1 MLKKGWPSSA
11 TIQDPSRVQHLAKKG
26 HLPKSSSKLLIAH
39 KKSKAKKS
47 YYKHKSDSDSSSS
60 SSSDS
65 SDDESPAK
73 EPESDSDS
81 EVPAV
86 VHHKAPVIPTIRN
99 VVDQVGELARSF
111 DEMKIHFARSLPNDN
126 PHPNSNQVHPQTSS
140 PATYPNNYP
149 LGMPQNQYMNKSAEG
164 SGNNLVCWFCDKVG
178 THNVGMKNCPDA
190 QAMIR
195 QNLIKY
201 SIEGQLVKMDGS
213 RLPQGIPG
221 QGGFKQAIIDEIKR
235 QLWPFSI
242 PRMSLCNRSRLQ
254 GLSSSQAG
262 EAKCLIYANGR
273 TSQGTQMEIPPQN
286 LAKPNSENC
295 PKHPAEP
302 TAAPKVNPVPERKQV
317 IENVPAPPTNTPF
330 LNARKPESGILPA
343 ETLKQPPSIQPP
355 PIHVPQPIVEIKETA
370 PPQAWKDNI
379 PQEDIEMGFDA
390 PEKKIPKQ
398 APAFQFTTDL
408 QDACEDKDV
417 AEKVLDQMIEISLGD
432 FLGTAI
438 GPAKIP
444 ASSTA
449 YQDAQELENAECL
462 DSSDEEPMYKDIYPP
477 GQQHPLKWLYKSH
490 MLKAK

>member
-1 MLKKGWPSSA
+1 MTCSGKESLNDCRRWHIQTYERLKGLILQNHWNILLL
-11 TIQDPSRVQHLAKKG
+11 TR
-26 HLPKSSSKLLIAH
+26 HLPKSSSKLLVAH

-81 EVPAV
+81 EVPVRATTSPKKAV

-99 VVDQVGELARSF
+99 VADQVGELARSF

-126 PHPNSNQVHPQTSS
+126 PCPNSNQVHPQTSS

-149 LGMPQNQYMNKSAEG
+149 LGMPQNQYTNKSAEG

-201 SIEGQLVKMDGS
+201 SIKGQLVKMDGS
-213 RLPQGIPG
+213 RLPRGIPG

-235 QLWPFSI
+235 FGSDI
-242 PRMSLCNRSRLQ
+242 PNTSHSGACSLVDDY
-254 GLSSSQAG
+254 A
-262 EAKCLIYANGR
+262 AKQEKPNVR
-273 TSQGTQMEIPPQN
+273 FTPMVEPPKEHKVTVEIPPRN
-286 LAKPNSENC
+286 LAKPNSENH

-302 TAAPKVNPVPERKQV
+302 TAAPKVNPVPERKQ
-317 IENVPAPPTNTPF
+317 
-330 LNARKPESGILPA
+330 
-343 ETLKQPPSIQPP
+343 
-355 PIHVPQPIVEIKETA
+355 
-370 PPQAWKDNI
+370 
-379 PQEDIEMGFDA
+379 
-390 PEKKIPKQ
+390 
-398 APAFQFTTDL
+398 
-408 QDACEDKDV
+408 DACEDKDI

-438 GPAKIP
+438 GPAKIL
-444 ASSTA
+444 ASRLKLKKEPTGKYREPLTVNIINSTA
-449 YQDAQELENAECL
+449 YQDTQELENAEYL

-490 MLKAK
+490 MLKAKRLLAMATGKIQAKVAGEEDVILMLDTGSKLNLISKETLE